1 MRCFLPRVHTE
12 WAAAEPRGS
21 RAEDAEH
28 VLLPHGEVLLA
39 VQLDLAPGVL
49 AEQDPVPRLH
59 VERDLLAGL
68 GHLAG
73 ADRDHLALLGL
84 FLGGVGDDDAPVLLV
99 PFRET
104 LDENAVME
112 RAQRGLRSVSHRRVL
127 PRPAVGEWVNRDASA
142 SVEASAEDM

>member
-1 MRCFLPRVHTE
+1 MSFFLPSVHRQM
-12 WAAAEPRGS
+12 AAEEPRGS

-49 AEQDPVPRLH
+49 AEQDPVPRLD
-59 VERDLLAGL
+59 VERDLPARL

-73 ADRDHLALLGL
+73 ADRDDLALLRL

-99 PFRET
+99 PLRET

-112 RAQRGLRSVSHRRVL
+112 RAQREIGRASCRERV
-127 PRPAVGEWVNRDASA
+127 
-142 SVEASAEDM
+142 